1 MKPLRSIVRLV
12 AKAVM
17 TQYTSHAIQQHS
29 MASHVE
35 SVSCRTYP
43 RMLASKLFF
52 AKSSMPN
59 AIQGY

>member
-1 MKPLRSIVRLV
+1 
-12 AKAVM
+12 M
-17 TQYTSHAIQQHS
+17 TQYTNHAIQQHS
-29 MASHVE
+29 TASHVG